1 MLESAKSYRDKKAYP
16 VISEMKDLL
25 YGLYLKY
32 IQIKEQLD
40 QVVYKYD
47 RLKNSNQILA
57 EQKQEL
63 ISENAVLR
71 EEKED
76 FWRLKRAVGE
86 ERSEYLIQ
94 NERSREIDEG
104 NRRKVNK
111 RSYDLDAR

>member
-1 MLESAKSYRDKKAYP
+1 M
-16 VISEMKDLL
+16 
-25 YGLYLKY
+25 YLKY
-32 IQIKEQLD
+32 IQVKEQLD

-47 RLKNSNQILA
+47 RLKKSNHILA

-86 ERSEYLIQ
+86 ERCEYLIQ
-94 NERSREIDEG
+94 NEKSREMAEK

-111 RSYDLDAR
+111 RSHDRDAR

>member
-1 MLESAKSYRDKKAYP
+1 MESAKSYRDKKAYP
-16 VISEMKDLL
+16 VISELKDLL

-47 RLKNSNQILA
+47 RLKKSNHILA

-86 ERSEYLIQ
+86 ECCEKQKKS
-94 NERSREIDEG
+94 
-104 NRRKVNK
+104 K
-111 RSYDLDAR
+111 

>member
-1 MLESAKSYRDKKAYP
+1 M
-16 VISEMKDLL
+16 
-25 YGLYLKY
+25 KY

-47 RLKNSNQILA
+47 RLKKSNHILA

-86 ERSEYLIQ
+86 ECCEYLIQ
-94 NERSREIDEG
+94 NEKSREMAEK

-111 RSYDLDAR
+111 RSHDRDAR